1 MVMLN
6 KTSLKYF
13 RFLSREWPLYVKQ
26 NVTEQKETI

>member
-6 KTSLKYF
+6 KTFLKYF

-26 NVTEQKETI
+26 KEQKETI